1 MQSQHFT
8 FLSAMRGMSLAA
20 MVRRNTGGQML
31 ASIIITDA
39 DEASARVRAL
49 PAQSFIALDFR
60 CSTGGARAASVCISP
75 AVARQLRAVLN
86 GALDDL
92 DAAQRAAPHD
102 TEASETEASHASP

>member
-1 MQSQHFT
+1 
-8 FLSAMRGMSLAA
+8 
-20 MVRRNTGGQML
+20 ML